1 MEGGL
6 KTRLAADLKNA
17 MLARDAFLSD
27 TLKGLKAAI
36 LNEEIAKNK
45 RDEGLGD
52 TEVEAI
58 FARELKKRN
67 EAAELY
73 DKGGNS
79 EMAEKER
86 QEKSIIER
94 YLPEQLSEGELQEL
108 VKEAIASTNAS
119 SMQDMG
125 KVIGSVK
132 AKVGNSADGSLIAKL
147 VKDALQ

>member
-6 KTRLAADLKNA
+6 KTQLAADLKAA

-45 RDEGLGD
+45 REEGLSND
-52 TEVEAI
+52 EIEVL
-58 FARELKKRN
+58 FAREAKKRN

-73 DKGGNS
+73 DQGGNS

-86 QEKSIIER
+86 KEKTIIER
-94 YLPEQLSEGELQEL
+94 YLPEQLSEDELQKL
-108 VKEAIASTNAS
+108 VEQAISDTNAN

-125 KVIGSVK
+125 KVIGAVK
-132 AKVGNSADGSLIAKL
+132 AKAGNSADGSLIAKL
-147 VKDALQ
+147 VKNALQ

>member
-94 YLPEQLSEGELQEL
+94 YLPEQLSEGELQES

-125 KVIGSVK
+125 KVVGSVK

>member
-6 KTRLAADLKNA
+6 KTRLAADLKAA
-17 MLARDAFLSD
+17 MLARDSFLSD

-45 RDEGLGD
+45 REEGLGD
-52 TEVEAI
+52 AEIEVI
-58 FARELKKRN
+58 LAREAKKRN

-73 DKGGNS
+73 DQGGNS

-86 QEKSIIER
+86 KEKTIIDR
-94 YLPEQLSEGELQEL
+94 YLPEQLSDDELQKL
-108 VKEAIASTNAS
+108 VEQAISDTGAN

-125 KVIGSVK
+125 KVIGAVK
-132 AKVGNSADGSLIAKL
+132 AKAGNSADGSLIAKL